1 MWILMSFSLEFFVVL
16 WVVRDARD
24 RGRIPCFDFGFL
36 VLVGFPLSV
45 AWYLFSTRGWR
56 GLIILG
62 VFVALYLI
70 PWLCAAALWIVISI
84 LWE

>member
-1 MWILMSFSLEFFVVL
+1 
-16 WVVRDARD
+16 
-24 RGRIPCFDFGFL
+24 L

-45 AWYLFSTRGWR
+45 AWYLLSTRGWR

-70 PWLCAAALWIVISI
+70 PWLCAAALWIFISI